1 MNEIISKYCGES
13 KGNEIHK
20 VDFKKKHKENMVE
33 DEPLQSTFLF
43 DKLDLPIDKKDP
55 ASYKLEALRVYLEKM
70 FGK

>member
-1 MNEIISKYCGES
+1 MI
-13 KGNEIHK
+13 
-20 VDFKKKHKENMVE
+20 E

-43 DKLDLPIDKKDP
+43 DKLELPIEKKDP